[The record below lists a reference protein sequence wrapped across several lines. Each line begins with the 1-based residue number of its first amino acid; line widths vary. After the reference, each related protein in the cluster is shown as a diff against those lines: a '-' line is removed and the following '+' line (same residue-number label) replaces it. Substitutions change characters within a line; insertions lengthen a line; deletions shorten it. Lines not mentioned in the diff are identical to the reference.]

1 MLRYISLAMATLV
14 LFACTS
20 AVAPSSE
27 QPWIIGT
34 IARVDGQP
42 VARILIA
49 PVELP
54 VPTTS
59 ASDSL
64 VLLIDKSSAID
75 VRTSDGRTTAG
86 TVSDLVPGRH
96 IQAWRGSAD
105 YRTRPPQYDAVR
117 VLVLI
122 T

>member
-1 MLRYISLAMATLV
+1 MLRYISLAMATLMI
-14 LFACTS
+14 FGCTS

-27 QPWIIGT
+27 QPSIIGT
-34 IARVDGQP
+34 IAQAYGQP
-42 VARILIA
+42 ASRILIT

-54 VPTTS
+54 VPT
-59 ASDSL
+59 AFNSDSL

-75 VRTSDGRTTAG
+75 VRTSVGRTIAG
-86 TVSDLVPGRH
+86 TVSDLVVGRH
-96 IQAWRGSAD
+96 IQAWRGSAE
-105 YRTRPPQYDAVR
+105 YRSRPPQYDAVR